1 MGLTAIYCPYVL
13 GIHKKALLGRDTSTP
28 IWLVNKFRKSFGRGD
43 TAIQRLINTL
53 TIFFKWAIHGLFFF
67 YFSRFYKQQICSIK
81 VADVWIRI
89 RVLWYRKRP
98 LCQLRHNHF
107 PTLKQSC
114 KKTTIGHKVPIALN
128 TLMPTL
134 LTFFKWANPGLFLF
148 IFDLFKQTLQFFQQI
163 CVKKCPSSIWC
174 RDSNPQPS
182 ERESLPTGSFP
193 VLVIDEH

>member
-28 IWLVNKFRKSFGRGD
+28 IWLVNKVRKSFGRGD

-53 TIFFKWAIHGLFFF
+53 TIFFKWAIH
-67 YFSRFYKQQICSIK
+67 
-81 VADVWIRI
+81 
-89 RVLWYRKRP
+89 
-98 LCQLRHNHF
+98 
-107 PTLKQSC
+107 
-114 KKTTIGHKVPIALN
+114 
-128 TLMPTL
+128 
-134 LTFFKWANPGLFLF
+134 GLFLF